1 MPPGRAGRLWLTR
14 RLQVAR
20 RGADLLDRK
29 LRILQAELGGRREAA
44 AQTAEEWDRCCAE
57 AERWLLRASMLGGER
72 AVRLAADG
80 QAADVTIA
88 YPSPW
93 ASGTPPAPPAS
104 SPPPPPGTGRRLPRT
119 RQAHAAALTAAVRH
133 AAAAEALRVVEA
145 EALATRYRLRAI
157 RDRWIPRLEQALAEV
172 TLALEEQE
180 LADAAR
186 LRLAVTQT
194 IALGEVSS
202 LAETSITPST
212 SQISRIANGTSSR
225 SSGTRGWPVR
235 MTTLL
240 RTVAMTLAGSS
251 AARHRGAR
259 GRVRRLP
266 RPSAGRRA
274 AGHGG

>member
-29 LRILQAELGGRREAA
+29 LRILTAELGSRRAA
-44 AQTAEEWDRCCAE
+44 AARTAAEWDRCCAD
-57 AERWLLRASMLGGER
+57 AQRWLLRASMLGGQR

-80 QAADVTIA
+80 QAADVTIHYDVA
-88 YPSPW
+88 M
-93 ASGTPPAPPAS
+93 GVRHPADATCRIPVPAAWDG
-104 SPPPPPGTGRRLPRT
+104 PALAAT

-133 AAAAEALRVVEA
+133 AAAAEALRVIEA

-186 LRLAVTQT
+186 LRLA
-194 IALGEVSS
+194 AAPGDRGLGN
-202 LAETSITPST
+202 
-212 SQISRIANGTSSR
+212 R
-225 SSGTRGWPVR
+225 
-235 MTTLL
+235 
-240 RTVAMTLAGSS
+240 
-251 AARHRGAR
+251 
-259 GRVRRLP
+259 
-266 RPSAGRRA
+266 
-274 AGHGG
+274 